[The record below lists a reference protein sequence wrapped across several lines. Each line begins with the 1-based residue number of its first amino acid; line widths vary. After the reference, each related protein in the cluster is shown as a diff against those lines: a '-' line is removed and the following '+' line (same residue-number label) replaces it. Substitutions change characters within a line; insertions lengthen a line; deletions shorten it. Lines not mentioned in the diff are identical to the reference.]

1 MQGMMPLGMHMDNF
15 MASQSMGG
23 VHGDCE
29 RRLSVMAETIERE
42 RATIQVLESKCDE
55 YLTQLQRSADIIEMS
70 REREDRDRQRY
81 AEKEDDMEERLED
94 ERARRQ
100 AAEEERDRLRREMD
114 RIRDERGEGE
124 GEAEKVREALYK
136 KELTVN
142 EQKIRVG

>member
-1 MQGMMPLGMHMDNF
+1 MMPLGMPMDAF
-15 MASQSMGG
+15 MGHQGMGG
-23 VHGDCE
+23 PHTDCE
-29 RRLSVMAETIERE
+29 RRISAMAETIERE

-70 REREDRDRQRY
+70 REREDRERHRHADK
-81 AEKEDDMEERLED
+81 AEDLADRLEA
-94 ERARRQ
+94 ERSRRQ
-100 AAEEERDRLRREMD
+100 AAEEDRDQARRELERLRE
-114 RIRDERGEGE
+114 ERGEGE